1 VCVGA
6 KDQSNYLVAGFNR
19 NFSQESCTL
28 NKKKKLKNLVLAGKA
43 ND

>member
-19 NFSQESCTL
+19 NFSQESCIL
-28 NKKKKLKNLVLAGKA
+28 NKKIKKNLVLAGKA